1 MQLKKII
8 EIENLGV
15 HSKQL
20 DISLLNAVYLTLY
33 ENEIV
38 SLLGESG
45 SGKSTLAYALMDL
58 LPESLRVSGTI
69 RFRDEGKNWVR
80 GKNKAMIFQDPQV
93 SLHPYYTLEFQ
104 MQEVLKTHLKMPK
117 SEYLSFL
124 ISRLKEVGL
133 NGTEEILKSYPHQLS
148 GGEKQ
153 RALIAMA
160 LLCDPEFLIAD
171 EPTASLDFVV
181 KVQILKLLLELKK
194 KRNFSLLMITHDLD
208 VALKVSDR
216 LVLMREGEV
225 IEEGSPQ
232 NFSKKA
238 QHLYSQNLFVVSSAR
253 WV

>member
-8 EIENLGV
+8 EIENLRV
-15 HSKQL
+15 HSKELQV
-20 DISLLNAVYLTLY
+20 SLLNGVCLTFY
-33 ENEIV
+33 NNEIV

-45 SGKSTLAYALMDL
+45 SGKSTLAYALMGL
-58 LPESLRVSGTI
+58 LPESLKVSGAI
-69 RFRDEGKNWVR
+69 RFVDEGKHWVR

-104 MQEVLKTHLKMPK
+104 LQEVLKTHLPIPK
-117 SEYLSFL
+117 REYLPFL
-124 ISRLKEVGL
+124 ISRLREVGL
-133 NGTEEILKSYPHQLS
+133 SGSRELLESYPHQLS

-194 KRNFSLLMITHDLD
+194 KRNFSLLLITHDLG

-216 LVLMREGEV
+216 VVRIKGGHI
-225 IEEGSPQ
+225 IEETNPQ
-232 NFSKKA
+232 NLLKGNPEKKI
-238 QHLYSQNLFVVSSAR
+238 
-253 WV
+253 